1 MLDFLSV
8 TVPDQFY
15 SHWTRVHSAAERILV
30 ANSSII
36 NYWIYVR
43 RDSLYRQLSSLN
55 LHTVEEIRMKI
66 LAKNDDISV
75 SDVDQIYQLIRT
87 SIHIFVNNDTCPS
100 SYYAQTKQD
109 DDETITICL
118 SNRLLQS
125 DNNAVS
131 TTLMLSSQ
139 HS

>member
-8 TVPDQFY
+8 TVPDRLHSQ
-15 SHWTRVHSAAERILV
+15 WTRVHSTIEHILI
-30 ANSSII
+30 ANPSIM

-55 LHTVEEIRMKI
+55 LHTVEEIRTKI

-75 SDVDQIYQLIRT
+75 SDIDQVYRLIRT
-87 SIHIFVNNDTCPS
+87 SINIVINNDTCPL
-100 SYYAQTKQD
+100 SYYAQTKQS

-118 SNRLLQS
+118 NNRLLQS

-131 TTLMLSSQ
+131 TAVMFQ
-139 HS
+139 